1 MGGAYVNTDTTN
13 LVQMVNRANDVL
25 ASATTVFPFTLF
37 PDTLSIDREK
47 LTIVHRT
54 FYKVSEVMSI
64 HTDDIL
70 NVTANVGPIF
80 GSLVLSTR
88 FFNTDKPYV
97 INYFWREDSL
107 RLKAIVQGFIIAK
120 QSGIEM
126 NNIETKELGTLL
138 QKLGSGTQDEA
149 KS

>member
-1 MGGAYVNTDTTN
+1 MNNDTTN
-13 LVQMVNRANDVL
+13 LVHLVNKASDVL
-25 ASATTVFPFTLF
+25 ANATTVFPFTLF

-70 NVTANVGPIF
+70 NVTANIGPIF

-88 FFNTDKPYV
+88 FFNTDKPYI
-97 INYFWREDSL
+97 INYFWREDAL

-120 QSGIEM
+120 QSGIDM
-126 NNIETKELGTLL
+126 NNIEARDLGLLL
-138 QKLGSGTQDEA
+138 QKLGSGTQEEA